1 MSLSELTVFF
11 WDLKKP
17 WRGDV
22 DVFGEFV
29 DAALEHLGV
38 LLTKTSEGVFCAA
51 QGDSTIEGECGHIS
65 LEGKRK
71 LDQMIGANAE
81 VFYSKL

>member
-1 MSLSELTVFF
+1 MSLSKLTFILR
-11 WDLKKP
+11 DLKKP

-38 LLTKTSEGVFCAA
+38 LLTKTSEGVFCAF
-51 QGDSTIEGECGHIS
+51 QGDRTIKGECGLIRF
-65 LEGKRK
+65 EGKRK
-71 LDQMIGANAE
+71 LDQLIRANAE
-81 VFYSKL
+81 VFDS

>member
-1 MSLSELTVFF
+1 MSLSKLTFILR
-11 WDLKKP
+11 DLKKP

-38 LLTKTSEGVFCAA
+38 LFTKTIEGIFRAA
-51 QGDSTIEGECGHIS
+51 QGDSTIEGKCGHIS
-65 LEGKRK
+65 VEGKRK
-71 LDQMIGANAE
+71 LDQLIGANAE
-81 VFYSKL
+81 VFDS

>member
-1 MSLSELTVFF
+1 MSLSKLTFILR
-11 WDLKKP
+11 DLKKP

-38 LLTKTSEGVFCAA
+38 LLPKIIEGVLCAF

-71 LDQMIGANAE
+71 FDQMIGADAE
-81 VFYSKL
+81 VLDR